1 MKKRFAVLLVFALI
15 FSLLVAC
22 GGGKESSNSGEG
34 GGTDTSSSSTGS
46 GGSGTGTADSGSS
59 GGDGGKTV
67 ELTYWDGTW
76 AEEITP
82 ELVKEFEAQNPGIKI
97 KVEYF
102 PWDGMYDKFLV
113 ALRND
118 NGPDIINMAVDW
130 TVPFAAMGK
139 LQNITPFIEQYGV
152 DMNDF
157 YEGPLKTV
165 TYNGQYYAL
174 PYRSEANA
182 LYYNKK
188 IFADAGLD
196 PEQPPATWDELI
208 EFSKQ
213 IKEKTGIAGFGQSGS
228 EFGNFTA
235 QLYYLIYSNGGSV
248 LNEDYT
254 KSALT
259 SPEAVEAAQI
269 FVDMYRKHKISPDS
283 TMENNNTVNRNLFA
297 SEKVAMFISGNYDVA
312 AVREAN
318 PDLDFGTALQ
328 PALAERKPIL
338 GGWNAGVTNTAKD
351 AEAAF
356 KFVNF
361 LASPEISPRYSLTF
375 SSRKSAAGHEKYK
388 APEFQPFLE
397 SLNYAQAMPP
407 IPQWTQI
414 KQIVYNHMQSA
425 MIGDRTVEQALQDAS
440 KEIDALLAGN

>member
-1 MKKRFAVLLVFALI
+1 MRRVAGFIAAIMIFTLLA
-15 FSLLVAC
+15 AC
-22 GGGKESSNSGEG
+22 GGSKETTEP
-34 GGTDTSSSSTGS
+34 
-46 GGSGTGTADSGSS
+46 GTAPSASGNDDSAA
-59 GGDGGKTV
+59 KTV

-102 PWDGMYDKFLV
+102 PWDGMQDKYLV
-113 ALRND
+113 ALQNN
-118 NGPDIINMAVDW
+118 NGPDIINLAVDW

-139 LQNITPFIEQYGV
+139 LQSLSPFIEKYNV

-157 YEGPLKTV
+157 YEGPVQTL
-165 TYNGQYYAL
+165 TYQDEYYAL

-182 LYYNKK
+182 LFYNKK
-188 IFADAGLD
+188 MFAEAGLD
-196 PEQPPATWDELI
+196 PEKAPETWDELI
-208 EFSKQ
+208 AFSQQ
-213 IKEKTGIAGFGQSGS
+213 IKEKTGNFGFGQSGS

-248 LNEDYT
+248 LNADNT

-259 SPEAVEAAQI
+259 SPEAIEAAQI
-269 FVDMYRKHKISPDS
+269 FVDMYRTHKISPDS

-297 SEKVAMFISGNYDVA
+297 SEKVAMFISGNYDVD

-318 PDLDFGTALQ
+318 PDLDFGTAMQ
-328 PALAERKPIL
+328 PSLKERKPIL
-338 GGWNAGVTNTAKD
+338 GGWSVGVTNTAKD

-361 LASPEISPRYSLTF
+361 LASPEVSPRYSITF
-375 SSRKSAAGHEKYK
+375 SSRKSAASHEKYQ
-388 APEFQPFLE
+388 APELQPFME
-397 SLNYAQAMPP
+397 SLNYAQAMPS

-414 KQIVYNHMQSA
+414 KQIVYSHMQSA
-425 MIGDRTVEQALQDAS
+425 MIGERTVEEALQAAS
-440 KEIDALLAGN
+440 KEIDDIL